1 MTYLVEQLPS
11 WLGGGKVEAD
21 KKRALLKEEERLIEE
36 QRELEKKKVAL
47 KTEEHTLAVYG
58 NREKILQKYQE
69 QTANLKE
76 LEKRAEKRKLT
87 DEELAIQKQNQ
98 DALAENSKNL
108 DLIRNMTDEDYQFRV
123 SELAKTKTDL
133 SKSGQKLA
141 DDTNVNKNKQGDWQ
155 TGDTDPNWKKNQ
167 VKAAGLDKRVDGSY
181 GATGKFIE
189 DFGADGTI
197 MQLDGRE
204 GVVTEPQMAKLVNG
218 AMSAGYAQAQNAVA
232 NAILSLNKQ
241 QAMTNQLL
249 AQSLDMH
256 KKIADNQSDWG
267 NRFARVA

>member
-1 MTYLVEQLPS
+1 M
-11 WLGGGKVEAD
+11 
-21 KKRALLKEEERLIEE
+21 
-36 QRELEKKKVAL
+36 
-47 KTEEHTLAVYG
+47 
-58 NREKILQKYQE
+58 
-69 QTANLKE
+69 
-76 LEKRAEKRKLT
+76 
-87 DEELAIQKQNQ
+87 
-98 DALAENSKNL
+98 
-108 DLIRNMTDEDYQFRV
+108 
-123 SELAKTKTDL
+123 
-133 SKSGQKLA
+133 
-141 DDTNVNKNKQGDWQ
+141 
-155 TGDTDPNWKKNQ
+155 
-167 VKAAGLDKRVDGSY
+167 DKRVDGSY

-204 GVVTEPQMAKLVNG
+204 GVITEPQMAKLVNG

-256 KKIADNQSDWG
+256 KKLADNQSDWG